1 VSVGRALHRLLV
13 LVCLVSLLC
22 ASCASS
28 RPVNRPVSRPMS
40 ADEATKG
47 WTEEGLASWYGGSDG
62 FEGKPTASGEIY
74 DSSKLT
80 AAHRDLPLGTVVDVT
95 SLDNGRV
102 TRVRIND
109 RGPFVKGRIIDLSQA
124 AAREIQMIGPGVAS
138 VRIVVVVEGVET
150 EPVSPTGLWAVQ
162 VGSFAEKQRADH
174 HAARVR
180 AAGYVV
186 FLEPYQ
192 GLTRVKVGPVD
203 SRSDAETKL
212 ASLEQAGF
220 EGIVVPTSK

>member
-1 VSVGRALHRLLV
+1 MTTRRGLGLV
-13 LVCLVSLLC
+13 VLVSLLF
-22 ASCASS
+22 ASCTSS
-28 RPVNRPVSRPMS
+28 RSKPPVSHPVPPGD
-40 ADEATKG
+40 AVKG
-47 WTEEGLASWYGGSDG
+47 WSEEGLASWYGGNDG

-109 RGPFVKGRIIDLSQA
+109 RGPFIQGRIIDLSQA
-124 AAREIQMIGPGVAS
+124 AAKEIQMIGPGVAR
-138 VRIVVVVEGVET
+138 VKVVVVVEGVET
-150 EPVSPTGLWAVQ
+150 VPVSPTGLWAVQ
-162 VGSFAEKQRADH
+162 VGSFAEKARADR

-180 AAGYVV
+180 AAGFTV
-186 FLEPYQ
+186 FLEPYA
-192 GLTRVKVGPVD
+192 GLTRVKVGPID
-203 SRSDAETKL
+203 SRGDAESKL

-220 EGIVVPTSK
+220 EGIVVPTNK

>member
-1 VSVGRALHRLLV
+1 VAPEDAG
-13 LVCLVSLLC
+13 
-22 ASCASS
+22 
-28 RPVNRPVSRPMS
+28 
-40 ADEATKG
+40 KG
-47 WTEEGLASWYGGSDG
+47 WSEEGLASWYGGNDG

-124 AAREIQMIGPGVAS
+124 AAREIQMIGPGVAN
-138 VRIVVVVEGVET
+138 VRVVVVVVVEGIAT

-162 VGSFAEKQRADH
+162 VGSFAEKPRADK

-180 AAGYVV
+180 AAGFAV

-203 SRSDAETKL
+203 SRGDAEEKL

-220 EGIVVPTSK
+220 EGIVVPTVAR

>member
-1 VSVGRALHRLLV
+1 VSIGRAFSRVLV
-13 LVCLVSLLC
+13 LVCLLS

-28 RPVNRPVSRPMS
+28 HPTDRPVSHPIP
-40 ADEATKG
+40 ADTTTKG
-47 WTEEGLASWYGGSDG
+47 WSEEGLASWYGGDDG

-80 AAHRDLPLGTVVDVT
+80 AAHRDLPLGTVVAVT

-109 RGPFVKGRIIDLSQA
+109 RGPFVKGRIIDLSLA
-124 AAREIQMIGPGVAS
+124 AAREIQMIGPGVAR
-138 VRIVVVVEGVET
+138 VKIVVVVEGVET

-162 VGSFAEKQRADH
+162 VGSFAEKARADK

-180 AAGYVV
+180 AAGFTV
-186 FLEPYQ
+186 FLEPYE
-192 GLTRVKVGPVD
+192 GLTRVKVGPID
-203 SRSDAETKL
+203 SRSDADEKL

-220 EGIVVPTSK
+220 EGIVVPTTK